1 MPRSKRSPEVT
12 TVGTRPRE
20 SLKAPKPETRPVK
33 VYIIESERGW
43 GQKIDEVKEFDTL
56 ELAETFVTEYNSHNT
71 EETVPDWYMR
81 AEVVR

>member
-1 MPRSKRSPEVT
+1 M
-12 TVGTRPRE
+12 
-20 SLKAPKPETRPVK
+20 VK

-56 ELAETFVTEYNSHNT
+56 ELAETFVTEFNSQNT
-71 EETVPDWYMR
+71 DSKVPDWYMR